1 MSEYCTAAD
10 LLIDRSTPLPQNTD
24 PGFYITSSSHYMDA
38 RLAVSY
44 PTPVTIDATK
54 EGAETDAALLRTIC
68 ANLASGAIILA
79 VSAGTERHSVHAYGK
94 QLIERGEA
102 LLQQILDGD
111 LGLTTVA
118 RKVSYKEVG
127 PVGPLVGHGTS
138 FNMTDGYYHN
148 FEPHGIT
155 PGRMKPDEEGGW
167 PFDVATGGGYTPR
180 SGG

>member
-38 RLAVSY
+38 RLAVAYS
-44 PTPVTIDATK
+44 TPLVIDATLD
-54 EGAETDAALLRTIC
+54 GSETDAALLKTIC
-68 ANLASGAIILA
+68 ANLASGALILA
-79 VSAGTERHSVHAYGK
+79 ISAGSERHSVHAYGK
-94 QLIERGEA
+94 QLIERGET
-102 LLQQILDGD
+102 LLQQLLDGD
-111 LGLTTVA
+111 LNLTTVK

-155 PGRMKPDEEGGW
+155 PGRMRPDEQGGW
-167 PFDVATGGGYTPR
+167 PFEVAPGQYSPG
-180 SGG
+180 SGR

>member
-1 MSEYCTAAD
+1 M
-10 LLIDRSTPLPQNTD
+10 IDRSTPLPQNTD

>member
-102 LLQQILDGD
+102 LLQQLLDGD

>member
-102 LLQQILDGD
+102 LLQQLLDGD

-167 PFDVATGGGYTPR
+167 PFDVAAGGGYTPG
-180 SGG
+180 SGR